1 MNTNYLS
8 VTQYL
13 INNGYVVNIAYF
25 ENSKIELGHEFFLF
39 GYRMIFR
46 VTDSELIIC
55 HIESLHSNGLPGD
68 FLKLFKF
75 IYSLGKNSAELSIVR
90 MMIIDNVANA
100 KLQLI
105 RSRMIKI
112 LITKGAFSRNI
123 EGDDWLLFDVS
134 SVK

>member
-25 ENSKIELGHEFFLF
+25 ENSKIELGHEFCLF

-46 VTDSELIIC
+46 VADSELIIC
-55 HIESLHSNGLPGD
+55 YIESLHSNSLPGD
-68 FLKLFKF
+68 FLKLFNF
-75 IYSLGKNSAELSIVR
+75 IYSLGKNSAELSIIR
-90 MMIIDNVANA
+90 MMIIDNIANA

-112 LITKGAFSRNI
+112 LIAKGAFSRNR

-134 SVK
+134 PVK

>member
-1 MNTNYLS
+1 
-8 VTQYL
+8 
-13 INNGYVVNIAYF
+13 
-25 ENSKIELGHEFFLF
+25 
-39 GYRMIFR
+39 
-46 VTDSELIIC
+46 
-55 HIESLHSNGLPGD
+55 
-68 FLKLFKF
+68 
-75 IYSLGKNSAELSIVR
+75 